1 MITMAS
7 VKQPFARRIM
17 IAFVLLTALVSGV
30 FSLGIVVV
38 VHVME
43 ARLVSEE
50 MQRELNGVLHEDLAQ
65 GRQPRLDTQTY
76 FYASHLPEYAIPE
89 RVSALPAGFT
99 EFEERDS
106 AFYVYVQEA
115 DGKRYVLVQEQDEFE
130 AREQALFHI
139 ILAGF
144 AVTVLGAWALGRIMA
159 GKVMEPLSRLAG
171 QVRHQDQLLSL
182 APSLAAEYPD
192 DEVGQ
197 LAAAFDSTLSKLRQS
212 LERERLFTSDVSHEL
227 RTPLMVVASSCELL
241 QQGDLSSQQQSQL
254 QRIERAAQEMRDLVQ
269 IFLQLARGTDRE
281 DSFSATVSLKQLAAQ
296 QYGHWHAAMQEKTL
310 DFTCI
315 SEGEDD
321 GLYNATLLGAVMNN
335 LLRNAW
341 HYTDSGQVRLLLERG
356 AFRVEDSGSGIAE
369 DQHELIFQPF
379 FRGSQ
384 ARGEGLGLGL
394 SLVRRICTHQG
405 WRITVENLPSGGS
418 CFRVLL
424 DQA

>member
-1 MITMAS
+1 MPNI
-7 VKQPFARRIM
+7 KQPFARRIM
-17 IAFVLLTALVSGV
+17 IAFVLMTALVSGI

-38 VHVME
+38 VHVVE
-43 ARLVSEE
+43 AHLVADE

-89 RVSALPAGFT
+89 RFAALPQGFT

-106 AFYVYVQEA
+106 AFYVYVHET

-130 AREQALFHI
+130 AREQALFYT

-144 AVTVLGAWALGRIMA
+144 VATVLGAWLLGRIIA
-159 GKVMEPLSRLAG
+159 AKVMEPLSRLAG
-171 QVRHQDQLLSL
+171 QVRHCDQQL
-182 APSLAAEYPD
+182 AAAPALAAEYPD

-197 LAAAFDSTLSKLRQS
+197 LAAAFDSTLGKLRQS

-227 RTPLMVVASSCELL
+227 RTPLMVLASSCELL
-241 QQGDLSSQQQSQL
+241 QQGELNSQQQGQL
-254 QRIERAAQEMRDLVQ
+254 QRIERAAQEMQDLVQ
-269 IFLQLARGTDRE
+269 IFLQLARGTGRE
-281 DSFSATVSLKQLAAQ
+281 GNFSATVSLKQVAEQ
-296 QYGHWHAAMQEKTL
+296 QCTHWQPAMQEKKL
-310 DFTCI
+310 DFSYI
-315 SEGEDD
+315 SEGEDA

-341 HYTDSGQVRLLLERG
+341 HYTDSGHVRLCLERG
-356 AFRVEDSGSGIAE
+356 GFRVEDSGSGIAE

-379 FRGSQ
+379 FRGPQ

-394 SLVRRICTHQG
+394 SLVKRICTHQG
-405 WRITVENLPSGGS
+405 WRITVENRPSGGS
-418 CFRVLL
+418 CFRVRL